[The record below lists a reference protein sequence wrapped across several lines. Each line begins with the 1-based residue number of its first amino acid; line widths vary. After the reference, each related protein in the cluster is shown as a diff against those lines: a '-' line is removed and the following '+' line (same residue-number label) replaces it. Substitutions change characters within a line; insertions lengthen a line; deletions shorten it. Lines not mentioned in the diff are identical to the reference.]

1 MSRVIDF
8 HRRRATARFNA
19 RAEAERRK
27 REWAWQFWPA
37 LIGTVLV
44 VAMFIMAYSV

>member
-19 RAEAERRK
+19 RMEAERR
-27 REWAWQFWPA
+27 RAELRGAWVYATVGWFTAIAMLIWA
-37 LIGTVLV
+37 
-44 VAMFIMAYSV
+44 MAQ